1 MLSLAV
7 AYLRR
12 QPLSS
17 ALTVLLVAL
26 GVATLTVL
34 PLLARQAEQTLA
46 AGDGVDLVVGA
57 EGSPLQ
63 LVLSAVY
70 HLDRPTGNIP
80 GGVLDSL
87 RGHRAVARAVPLA
100 LGDSY
105 SGVRIVG
112 TDTSFVAMTGATLA
126 EGDAWGEAGE
136 AVVGARAAEA
146 AGIAVG
152 DTLVSAHGL
161 SAETVAYGHDEAP
174 LRVVGRLAPTG
185 GPADGLILTSVE
197 TVWAL
202 HGIGDA
208 TVMPPMPGEM
218 PPSPEGVVMPPMPA
232 GPAMPPGAGR
242 DLTAVLVQVSSP
254 LAMALLPR
262 EISSWSGVQA
272 AVPAREAQRLLSL
285 LGVGL
290 GVLRLFGA
298 ALLAAALL
306 SLFLALTTAMRQRR
320 TDLAVLRALGASRGR
335 LVTLVLAEGLALGAA
350 GVALGM
356 IAGHAAVEV
365 IARLAPAI
373 GPTAPLTGW
382 TWAPAEGAVVAAA
395 VAVSLVASA
404 WPAWAAYRTDV
415 AAGLAEA

>member
-1 MLSLAV
+1 MLSLAA

-17 ALTVLLVAL
+17 VLTVLLVAL

-34 PLLARQAEQTLA
+34 LLVARQAEQTLA
-46 AGDGVDLVVGA
+46 ASDGVDLVVGA
-57 EGSPLQ
+57 QGSPLQ

-70 HLDRPTGNIP
+70 HLDRPTGNVP

-87 RGHRAVARAVPLA
+87 RAHRAVARAVPLA

-105 SGVRIVG
+105 GGVRVVG
-112 TDTSFVAMTGATLA
+112 TDSSFLALTGAQVA
-126 EGDAWGEAGE
+126 EGTAWSAAGE
-136 AVVGARAAEA
+136 AVVGARAAGA

-202 HGIGDA
+202 HGIGA
-208 TVMPPMPGEM
+208 EGAVLPSTPGETMPPMPN
-218 PPSPEGVVMPPMPA
+218 
-232 GPAMPPGAGR
+232 GPAMPPGAGSGR
-242 DLTAVLVQVSSP
+242 DLTAVLVQVASP
-254 LAMALLPR
+254 LAVALLPR
-262 EISSWSGVQA
+262 EVAAWPGVQA
-272 AVPAREAQRLLSL
+272 AVPAREATRLLSL

-306 SLFLALTTAMRQRR
+306 SLFLALTSAMRQRR

-335 LVTLVLAEGLALGAA
+335 LVALVLAEGLSVAAAGIALGL
-350 GVALGM
+350 AL
-356 IAGHAAVEV
+356 GHAAVES
-365 IARLAPAI
+365 IARLAPAV

-382 TWAPAEGAVVAAA
+382 TWAPAEGAVVGAAFA
-395 VAVSLVASA
+395 VALIASA
-404 WPAWAAYRTDV
+404 WPAIAAYRTDV
-415 AAGLAEA
+415 AATLAEA

>member
-1 MLSLAV
+1 MLSLAA

-34 PLLARQAEQTLA
+34 LLLARQAEQTLA
-46 AGDGVDLVVGA
+46 AGEGVDLVVGA

-105 SGVRIVG
+105 GGVRIVG
-112 TDTSFVAMTGATLA
+112 TDTSFVAMAGARIA
-126 EGDAWGEAGE
+126 EGEAWGAVGE
-136 AVVGARAAEA
+136 AVVGVRAAEA

-161 SAETVAYGHDEAP
+161 SAETVAYGHDETP

-208 TVMPPMPGEM
+208 VVMPPMPGEM
-218 PPSPEGVVMPPMPA
+218 PPQAPDSAVMPPMP
-232 GPAMPPGAGR
+232 PGAGDGR
-242 DLTAVLVQVSSP
+242 DLTAVLVQVASP
-254 LAMALLPR
+254 LAVALLPR
-262 EISSWSGVQA
+262 EVAAWPGTQA
-272 AVPAREAQRLLSL
+272 AVPAREATRLLSL
-285 LGVGL
+285 VGVGL

-306 SLFLALTTAMRQRR
+306 SLFLALTAAMRQRR

-335 LVTLVLAEGLALGAA
+335 LVTLVLAEGLAIAAA
-350 GVALGM
+350 GVVLGLAL
-356 IAGHAAVEV
+356 GHAAVEAV
-365 IARLAPAI
+365 ARLAPAV

-395 VAVSLVASA
+395 FAVALVASA

-415 AAGLAEA
+415 AATLAEA